1 MATLE
6 ERVERLE
13 RDVEGLRGDF
23 RNWMQETSQTWQAIL
38 AAQKDTVDV
47 LKSMKSDM
55 ASMKSMM
62 EARWGP
68 NGAEAEA
75 TD

>member
-23 RNWMQETSQTWQAIL
+23 RNWMQETSQTWQAVL

-47 LKSMKSDM
+47 LE
-55 ASMKSMM
+55 SMKSMM

-68 NGAEAEA
+68 NGAEPES

>member
-23 RNWMQETSQTWQAIL
+23 RNWMQETSQTWQAVL

-68 NGAEAEA
+68 NGSEPEAP
-75 TD
+75 D